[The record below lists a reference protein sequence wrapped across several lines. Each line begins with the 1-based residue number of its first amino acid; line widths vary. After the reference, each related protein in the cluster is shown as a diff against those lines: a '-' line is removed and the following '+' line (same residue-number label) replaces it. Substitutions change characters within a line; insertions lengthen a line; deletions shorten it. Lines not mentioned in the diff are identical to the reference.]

1 MLQRFVLV
9 LIGATALF
17 GQKYAGPQPEKPDL
31 PYLVHAD
38 TLVPTEATEAK
49 EENRKDEILYT
60 IAGVTS
66 PAATPLSS
74 PAFLIRT
81 EQLAPDKLEIYKLEP
96 RNGRR
101 EILFSHKKKQIARPF
116 RLSIKRVG
124 DNLYRLEV

>member
-1 MLQRFVLV
+1 MQPKTILL
-9 LIGATALF
+9 GTALLLCSLAARA
-17 GQKYAGPQPEKPDL
+17 QKYAGPQPEKPDM

-38 TLVPTEATEAK
+38 TLVPTEANEAK

-60 IAGVTS
+60 IVGATS

-81 EQLAPDKLEIYKLEP
+81 EQLAPDKLEIYKLES

-101 EILFSHKKKQIARPF
+101 EILFSHKKKQIARP
-116 RLSIKRVG
+116 
-124 DNLYRLEV
+124 